1 MFIHARG
8 NSGNSGRCSVNCFKT
23 WRQFNSFSKEISP
36 VVEKFVTGIDCIVL
50 PCDCS
55 FWPAA
60 SYLLDHSSLVEISI
74 LCMLFLHL
82 ITKFLFAVA
91 AGSVQNTKGCLK
103 FSTFI
108 SYL

>member
-1 MFIHARG
+1 M
-8 NSGNSGRCSVNCFKT
+8 
-23 WRQFNSFSKEISP
+23 
-36 VVEKFVTGIDCIVL
+36 VEKFVTGIDCIVL

-74 LCMLFLHL
+74 LSMLFLHL

>member
-1 MFIHARG
+1 
-8 NSGNSGRCSVNCFKT
+8 
-23 WRQFNSFSKEISP
+23 

-55 FWPAA
+55 F
-60 SYLLDHSSLVEISI
+60 YLLDHSSLVEISI

-91 AGSVQNTKGCLK
+91 AGSQNTKGCLN